1 MSLQTILQQAR
12 QAKYEVA
19 QLTEDQRNTL
29 LETMAHVL
37 LQQTNAILAANAK
50 DIENAR
56 GKIANVMLDRLRLD
70 TARIQAVADGIRAV
84 AALKSPLGEVEKET
98 QRPNGLQIRKVRV
111 PIGVIAIIYESRPNV
126 TTDAA
131 ALCIKSGNACIL
143 RGSSDAIYT
152 NTAIAAA
159 LHTALVEANAPVY
172 AVQLLEDTSHETA
185 RQLMAARGW
194 VDLLIP
200 RGGKNLIAAV
210 VEGAQGVPV
219 IETGT
224 GICHVYVD
232 KSANLQMAA
241 DILDNAKTTRPSVC
255 NSAEVCLVH
264 KDVASQFLPI
274 AKQKL
279 AHAGVEFRLDP
290 ASASIIEGT
299 PAGPEDFDTEFLD
312 YVLAVHVVN
321 STQEAIEHINAHST
335 GHSEA
340 IVTEDGQAAASFCAG
355 VDSAAVYVNASTRF
369 TDGGEFGLGCEM
381 GISTQKIGARGPM
394 GLYELTS
401 YKYII
406 EGNGQIR

>member
-19 QLTEDQRNTL
+19 LLTEDQRNTL
-29 LETMAHVL
+29 LETMARVL
-37 LQQTNAILAANAK
+37 LQQTDAILAANAK

-56 GKIANVMLDRLRLD
+56 GKIADVMLDRLRLD
-70 TARIQAVADGIRAV
+70 AARVQAMADGIRAV

-143 RGSSDAIYT
+143 RGGSDAIYT

-232 KSANLQMAA
+232 KAANLQMAA

-264 KDVASQFLPI
+264 KDVAAQFLPI

-340 IVTEDGQAAASFCAG
+340 IVTEDGQAAAGFCAG

>member
-12 QAKYEVA
+12 QAKFDMAV
-19 QLTEDQRNTL
+19 LGEDQRNAIL
-29 LETMAHVL
+29 KSMADIL
-37 LQQTNAILAANAK
+37 LQQTGSILQANSR

-56 GKIANVMLDRLRLD
+56 GNIADVMLDRLRLD
-70 TARIQAVADGIRAV
+70 AARIQAMANSILEV
-84 AALKSPLGEVEKET
+84 AALKSPLNMVESELT
-98 QRPNGLQIRKVRV
+98 RPNGLQIRKVRV

-143 RGSSDAIYT
+143 RGGRDAINT
-152 NTAIAAA
+152 NTAIAAVLHQA
-159 LHTALVEANAPVY
+159 LLDARAPEH

-185 RQLMAARGW
+185 RQLMSARGW

-232 KSANLQMAA
+232 KDANLEMAA
-241 DILDNAKTTRPSVC
+241 SILDNAKTSRPSVC

-264 KDVASQFLPI
+264 KDVAAQFLPL
-274 AKQKL
+274 ASQKL
-279 AHAGVEFRLDP
+279 AHAGVEFRLDET
-290 ASASIIEGT
+290 SASIIDGK
-299 PAGPEDFDTEFLD
+299 PAGPDDFDTEFLD
-312 YVLAVHVVN
+312 YVLAVQVVN
-321 STQEAIEHINAHST
+321 STQQAIDHINTHST
-335 GHSEA
+335 GHSDA
-340 IVTEDGQAAASFCAG
+340 IITQNRQAAADFCAQ

-394 GLYELTS
+394 GLYELTT